1 MTEQTQILLEQA
13 RRLSPAERAQLADEL
28 LATLDQPD
36 AKITAQWA
44 EEAERR
50 LSAYE
55 RGEIQAIDAEEVFAR
70 LHKKK

>member
-1 MTEQTQILLEQA
+1 MLFRSLLEQA
-13 RRLSPAERAQLADEL
+13 KRLSPTERAKLADEL
-28 LATLDQPD
+28 LASLDQPD
-36 AKITAQWA
+36 AAIEAQWA

-55 RGEIQAIDAEEVFAR
+55 RGEIQAMDADEAFAR